1 MLGEAN
7 RWDSGEGRGGHG
19 GFIVFGTYFVCR
31 CRALAVPHWSI
42 GGNGH
47 ARGLAHFFQFP
58 RDWEAQAYGSHQNP
72 MFAD

>member
-7 RWDSGEGRGGHG
+7 RWDSGEGRRGHG

-31 CRALAVPHWSI
+31 FRALAMPLPGRSGEWPCTGLSHSF
-42 GGNGH
+42 N
-47 ARGLAHFFQFP
+47 ARTIRTRRPMGVIKNA
-58 RDWEAQAYGSHQNP
+58 